1 MLAVCGL
8 LAGLSTVAQA
18 SDKLSASELRELFPG
33 KFQAVVSGVVT
44 VNLTAAGDGSLVGRM
59 ARDSDSGRWFVRN
72 GKLCIVLD
80 KWMNGKPKCSAVTAE
95 EGWFRAADVR
105 FRRL

>member
-1 MLAVCGL
+1 MG
-8 LAGLSTVAQA
+8 
-18 SDKLSASELRELFPG
+18 EP
-33 KFQAVVSGVVT
+33 VT
-44 VNLTAAGDGSLVGRM
+44 VPLWLFVALVAFAAWSLLDRLLIP
-59 ARDSDSGRWFVRN
+59 SGRWFVRN